1 MARDDNERMMT
12 GLFPNR
18 ASAEQGYSSLMSCGY
33 RADDVSVL
41 MMDETRKRQFPADA
55 PKTELGTKATEG
67 AGLGAVTGGT
77 LGALL
82 LGLSAAGFAIP
93 GIPIIALGPLAAVLS
108 GAGLGGA
115 VGGLIGAFVGA
126 GIPEERAREYEEGLK
141 RGGIVLAVT
150 PKSHEDADRLEREWM
165 GCGCERLH
173 RPPRVPPGAGS

>member
-1 MARDDNERMMT
+1 MDRRQDDGRANETALPSLRSRGSQGRRCRLDRGRADPGREAVRRAEMARDDNERMMA

-82 LGLSAAGFAIP
+82 LGLSA
-93 GIPIIALGPLAAVLS
+93 
-108 GAGLGGA
+108 
-115 VGGLIGAFVGA
+115 GGLSI
-126 GIPEERAREYEEGLK
+126 ARLC
-141 RGGIVLAVT
+141 VT
-150 PKSHEDADRLEREWM
+150 AT
-165 GCGCERLH
+165 
-173 RPPRVPPGAGS
+173 

>member
-77 LGALL
+77 LGPLPPALGPP
-82 LGLSAAGFAIP
+82 GLPPP

-126 GIPEERAREYEEGLK
+126 GLPEGAGGGGGGGPK
-141 RGGIVLAVT
+141 RGGV
-150 PKSHEDADRLEREWM
+150 
-165 GCGCERLH
+165 
-173 RPPRVPPGAGS
+173 